1 MTVAD
6 VRRVLVIVGH
16 PVPGPPA
23 GRGALLGLFAYHAVG
38 GAVIALAALL
48 PYRRHTSAGAQPVGQ
63 RALRPVPV
71 ARQECSRGD
80 LAAVLGTFPRPRRRG
95 HGVEARRDRASR
107 RTSACPGRRPRAG
120 CRNGHAGLG
129 LIKAARRKLGRTSTR
144 RSPGPAP
151 GRRGA
156 TGRRP
161 PADGCLSPRPGPP
174 RSSPAAPPGSRSQTR
189 SGGRA
194 GGLRVRVDVQGRVCY
209 EPLSGSRRC
218 GLKRALQRTGSR
230 PRPPALAHSARG
242 TGGLVRTFAGMIQHR
257 RSAVREVQVISRNLA
272 YQAIVD

>member
-129 LIKAARRKLGRTSTR
+129 LIKAARREAGKNFD
-144 RSPGPAP
+144 SPQSGP
-151 GRRGA
+151 GA
-156 TGRRP
+156 RASWSNR
-161 PADGCLSPRPGPP
+161 
-174 RSSPAAPPGSRSQTR
+174 QTP
-189 SGGRA
+189 A
-194 GGLRVRVDVQGRVCY
+194 GGWVSLAAAGSASQLSSCTARV
-209 EPLSGSRRC
+209 
-218 GLKRALQRTGSR
+218 
-230 PRPPALAHSARG
+230 
-242 TGGLVRTFAGMIQHR
+242 
-257 RSAVREVQVISRNLA
+257 AVA
-272 YQAIVD
+272 D